1 MITPELILI
10 ANDGRKI
17 TATNYWGTSLARAGA
32 MLVSFNAGDARLL
45 VPRVAH
51 PVVAELTRN
60 VKHVVISTGYWRAM
74 GQPRCLEW
82 LAEDESGNPA
92 FVIVD
97 ADQTHG
103 VSQIPRGKVQQ
114 MTASIWVEG
123 SDGPE
128 MRAEF
133 PAYLRAVSELP
144 CLREVA

>member
-17 TATNYWGTSLARAGA
+17 TATNYWGTAIARAGA
-32 MLVSFNAGDARLL
+32 MLISVNAGDARLL
-45 VPRVAH
+45 VPRAAL

-60 VKHVVISTGYWRAM
+60 VKHVVLSTGYWREV
-74 GQPRCLEW
+74 GQRHALEW
-82 LAEDESGNPA
+82 LAEDETDNAS

-97 ADQTHG
+97 VDQTQG
-103 VSQIPRGKVQQ
+103 IGQIPRGEIRQ

-123 SDGPE
+123 PDGPE

-133 PAYLRAVSELP
+133 PAYLRSVSELP
-144 CLREVA
+144 CLRKVA